1 MESVKTI
8 KKWKS
13 LYNIFQVN
21 GAKETKGT
29 LNGTK
34 KTKGTLNET
43 KETEGTVN
51 GTKKIKETPIG
62 TMETKGNDYSLQ
74 DMIKVR
80 N

>member
-1 MESVKTI
+1 M
-8 KKWKS
+8 
-13 LYNIFQVN
+13 YNIFQVN

-34 KTKGTLNET
+34 KTKV
-43 KETEGTVN
+43 TVN
-51 GTKKIKETPIG
+51 GTKEIKETPIG

-80 N
+80 S